1 MTFIIK
7 RCRGEKKGEKKK
19 KIDEFGKDLKI
30 PESEISQFEEHI
42 VKSKI
47 RKCFQMKNYLK
58 NNVLKF
64 MKIIFIFMKS
74 TKNK

>member
-7 RCRGEKKGEKKK
+7 RCRGEKKKVK
-19 KIDEFGKDLKI
+19 DFGKDLKI
-30 PESEISQFEEHI
+30 PESEISQCEEHI

-64 MKIIFIFMKS
+64 MKMIFIFMKS
-74 TKNK
+74 RKT

>member
-1 MTFIIK
+1 M
-7 RCRGEKKGEKKK
+7 KKK
-19 KIDEFGKDLKI
+19 KVKDFGKDLKI
-30 PESEISQFEEHI
+30 PESEISQCEEHI

-64 MKIIFIFMKS
+64 MKMIFIFMKS
-74 TKNK
+74 RKT

>member
-7 RCRGEKKGEKKK
+7 RCRGEKKKKGER

-30 PESEISQFEEHI
+30 PESEISQCEEHI

-47 RKCFQMKNYLK
+47 GKCFQMKNYLK

-64 MKIIFIFMKS
+64 MKMIFIFMKS
-74 TKNK
+74 TKT

>member
-1 MTFIIK
+1 M
-7 RCRGEKKGEKKK
+7 KKKVKKK
-19 KIDEFGKDLKI
+19 KKEKFGKDLKI